1 MPSEITF
8 DRRVRVPE
16 NVMMREL
23 DGESVILNLDSG
35 YYFGLDEVGTRM
47 WALLRDSESIQAAY
61 EALLADYEVE
71 PDSLQRDLVELVSKL
86 VDNGLMRVDG

>member
-1 MPSEITF
+1 M
-8 DRRVRVPE
+8 PE